1 MEYKDYY
8 KVLEVDRTASEKDIK
23 RAYRRLARKYHPDV
37 NPGDKEA
44 EKRFKEINEAHEVL
58 SDAEKRK
65 KYDQFGA
72 QWRDYERAGI
82 NPEDLF
88 RQYAGGAGGPGGA
101 RVRYARPEEVEDI
114 LNGLGG
120 GSGFSS
126 FFETLFGQGAAGG
139 GSPFGRGAG
148 PGGQMQMA
156 GEDYEQPVEITLE
169 EAFNGTAR
177 VVQKGNRR
185 IEVKI
190 PPGVKTGSR
199 VRVAGEGGPGMNQGP
214 SGDLY
219 LVIEVA
225 PHALFERDGDDLS
238 VKVPVDLYA
247 AVLGGEVMVPTIKGT
262 RLALKVPAGAQPGQ
276 RIRLRGQGMPS
287 VRQPDQRGD
296 LFAVLQVEIPRN
308 LSARERELFE
318 ELRALRG

>member
-8 KVLEVDRTASEKDIK
+8 KILGVERNASEKDIK
-23 RAYRRLARKYHPDV
+23 RAYRRLAPKYHPDV

-44 EKRFKEINEAHEVL
+44 EQHFKEINEAHEVL

-65 KYDQFGA
+65 KYDQFGS
-72 QWRDYERAGI
+72 QWREYERAGI

-114 LNGLGG
+114 LNGFGG
-120 GSGFSS
+120 DSGFSS

-139 GSPFGRGAG
+139 SPFGRGAG
-148 PGGQMQMA
+148 PGVQMRMA

-177 VVQKGNRR
+177 GIQKGNRR

-190 PPGVKTGSR
+190 PAGVKTGSR
-199 VRVAGEGGPGMNQGP
+199 VRVAGEVHWLDTVQHTALCGEPTAGCTP
-214 SGDLY
+214 
-219 LVIEVA
+219 VRA
-225 PHALFERDGDDLS
+225 PITCITCRLQYQAYRQR
-238 VKVPVDLYA
+238 A
-247 AVLGGEVMVPTIKGT
+247 
-262 RLALKVPAGAQPGQ
+262 LALAISPVGYPPPTLHHRTLVAEPDAEPNPDAPANQ
-276 RIRLRGQGMPS
+276 
-287 VRQPDQRGD
+287 
-296 LFAVLQVEIPRN
+296 FYE
-308 LSARERELFE
+308 F
-318 ELRALRG
+318 

>member
-8 KVLEVDRTASEKDIK
+8 KILEVDRNASEKDIK

-37 NPGDKEA
+37 NPGDKDA
-44 EKRFKEINEAHEVL
+44 EQRFKEINEAHEVL

-65 KYDQFGA
+65 KYDQFGS
-72 QWRDYERAGI
+72 QWREYERAGI

-114 LNGLGG
+114 LNGFGG

-126 FFETLFGQGAAGG
+126 FFETLFGQGASGG
-139 GSPFGRGAG
+139 SSPFGRGAG
-148 PGGQMQMA
+148 PGVQMRMA

-169 EAFNGTAR
+169 EVFNGTMR

-190 PPGVKTGSR
+190 PAGVKTGSR
-199 VRVAGEGGPGMNQGP
+199 VRVAGEGGQGMNQGP
-214 SGDLY
+214 AGDLY

-225 PHALFERDGDDLS
+225 PHSLFERDGDDLS
-238 VKVPVDLYA
+238 VKVPVDLYT

-276 RIRLRGQGMPS
+276 RIRLRGQGMPTL
-287 VRQPDQRGD
+287 RQADQRGD
-296 LFAVLQVEIPRN
+296 LFAVLQVETPRN
-308 LSARERELFE
+308 LSSRERELFE
-318 ELRALRG
+318 ELRSLRG

>member
-8 KVLEVDRTASEKDIK
+8 KVLEVDRNASEKDIK

-37 NPGDKEA
+37 NPGDKDA
-44 EKRFKEINEAHEVL
+44 EQRFKEINEAHEVL
-58 SDAEKRK
+58 SDPEKRK
-65 KYDQFGA
+65 KYDQFGS
-72 QWRDYERAGI
+72 QWREYERAGI

-88 RQYAGGAGGPGGA
+88 RQYASAAGGAGGS

-114 LNGLGG
+114 LNGFG

-126 FFETLFGQGAAGG
+126 FFETLFGQGGSAGG

-148 PGGQMQMA
+148 PGVQMRMA
-156 GEDYEQPVEITLE
+156 GEDYDQPVEISLE
-169 EAFNGTAR
+169 EAFNGAMR

-190 PPGVKTGSR
+190 PAGVKTGSR
-199 VRVAGEGGPGMNQGP
+199 VRVAGEGGPGMNQAP
-214 SGDLY
+214 AGDLY

-225 PHALFERDGDDLS
+225 PHPLFERDGDDLS
-238 VKVPVDLYA
+238 VKVPVDLYT

-276 RIRLRGQGMPS
+276 RIRLRGQGMPTL
-287 VRQPDQRGD
+287 RQPDQRGD
-296 LFAVLQVEIPRN
+296 LFAVLQVELPRT
-308 LSARERELFE
+308 LSGRERELFE
-318 ELRALRG
+318 ELRGLRG